1 MKGFGGLGLKRT
13 NILLVLGRHQVPPGH
28 ADDAGLG
35 ARVNH
40 LHLGNPVPTETP
52 TIKIWIKE
60 NTYAQ

>member
-1 MKGFGGLGLKRT
+1 
-13 NILLVLGRHQVPPGH
+13 LLVLGRHQVPPGH

-35 ARVNH
+35 AGVNR

-60 NTYAQ
+60 NTYAP